1 MLRQTASHL
10 DPLPATHPL
19 SIKLRT
25 VFDSTSSF
33 SSQPDATR
41 RALQDIEERYA
52 VPEGQ
57 TGRARGLP
65 FDVGAT
71 AKVDTEKARSL
82 LARDAQDALEDAC
95 FGFLDS
101 LQVVDK
107 VRVVILS
114 PRRQLTCNPPECSH

>member
-1 MLRQTASHL
+1 M
-10 DPLPATHPL
+10 
-19 SIKLRT
+19 
-25 VFDSTSSF
+25 
-33 SSQPDATR
+33 
-41 RALQDIEERYA
+41 
-52 VPEGQ
+52 PEGQ

-65 FDVGAT
+65 LDAGVT

-107 VRVVILS
+107 VRVVILR
-114 PRRQLTCNPPECSH
+114 PRRQLTCSPPECSH